1 MSGPL
6 AHSSALEHIDS
17 VRASPL
23 IHNPVQVFAKL
34 GASLGS
40 PVPFGNIPD
49 GASGS
54 PILGVVAGGSVV
66 IPISSNWGVQT
77 ELQFVHY
84 GASFD
89 TPLKDQPYV
98 DKVPITTP
106 DGSVVVFDV
115 ETTFTGK
122 ATGKF
127 SNSYFQA
134 PVMVVY
140 NAGGPWNY
148 TGGVYVGWLT
158 STQSYARGKGQVG
171 IRPEEVEK
179 DMYFSNNISAFD
191 YGLMLGLQYR
201 ITRKMVVDMR
211 GALGLT
217 SVFDPDFKTISYT
230 VRNTFLQ
237 ITFNYGIL

>member
-1 MSGPL
+1 MSGAL
-6 AHSSALEHIDS
+6 AHSSAYEHIDS
-17 VRASPL
+17 VIAQPL
-23 IHNPVQVFAKL
+23 IDNPIQVFAKL
-34 GASLGS
+34 GASIGS

-54 PILGVVAGGSVV
+54 PVLGVVAGGSVV
-66 IPISSNWGVQT
+66 VPISSNWGVQT

-84 GASFD
+84 GASFT
-89 TPLKDQPYV
+89 TPLKDQPYI

-106 DGSVVVFDV
+106 DGGAVVFDV
-115 ETTFTGK
+115 ETTFTGT
-122 ATGKF
+122 ATGRF
-127 SNSYFQA
+127 SNNYIQA

-140 NAGGPWNY
+140 NSGGNWNY
-148 TGGVYVGWLT
+148 AGGVYVGWLT

-179 DMYFSNNISAFD
+179 DMYFSKNVSAFD

-201 ITRKMVVDMR
+201 LTQGMVVDMR
-211 GALGLT
+211 GAVGLT
-217 SVFDPDFKTISYT
+217 SVFHPDFKTISYT

-237 ITFNYGIL
+237 ISFNYGIL